1 MIHYIQNWD
10 PIGAL
15 ILNGVKLEVLN
26 NFCPLFAVDLG
37 HYNLVFVSLVS
48 CVQIVD
54 VPILALV
61 QPLFSHTYSI
71 LIFDAREFI
80 FAVNPIQVYLTG
92 PRVEGVDQ

>member
-1 MIHYIQNWD
+1 M
-10 PIGAL
+10 
-15 ILNGVKLEVLN
+15 EVLN

-71 LIFDAREFI
+71 LIFNTREFI

-92 PRVEGVDQ
+92 PRVKGVDQ